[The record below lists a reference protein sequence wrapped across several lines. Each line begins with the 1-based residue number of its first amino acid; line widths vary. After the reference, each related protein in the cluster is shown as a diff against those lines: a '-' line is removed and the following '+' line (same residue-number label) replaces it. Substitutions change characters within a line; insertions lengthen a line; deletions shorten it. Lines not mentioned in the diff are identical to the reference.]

1 MPRWNEEAA
10 QRLFSPLEW
19 LTIARLAKDLG
30 EAKAE
35 EVEDTLPEE
44 EDLNTSRDY
53 VLPLAR
59 QALEQ
64 SALLA
69 MMADNA
75 EVRAVFSHNFV
86 LGWKCYDTRANAY
99 TYVEAPYDQRESW

>member
-10 QRLFSPLEW
+10 QKLFTPLEW

-35 EVEDTLPEE
+35 AVEDTLSEE
-44 EDLNTSRDY
+44 EDLDTSRDY
-53 VLPLAR
+53 VMPLAR

-69 MMADNA
+69 MVAENA
-75 EVRAVFSHNFV
+75 EVRAVFQHNFF
-86 LGWKCYDTRANAY
+86 LGWRCYDCRAGAY
-99 TYVEAPYDQRESW
+99 TFVEAPFDQREEW

>member
-10 QRLFSPLEW
+10 QRLFTPLEW
-19 LTIARLAKDLG
+19 LTVARLAKDLG

-35 EVEDTLPEE
+35 AVEDTLAED
-44 EDLNTSRDY
+44 EDLDTSHDY

-59 QALEQ
+59 QALGQ

-69 MMADNA
+69 MVADNA
-75 EVRAVFSHNFV
+75 EIRAVFQHNFF
-86 LGWKCYDTRANAY
+86 LGWRCYDSGSNAY
-99 TYVEAPYDQRESW
+99 TYVEAPFDQRESW

>member
-10 QRLFSPLEW
+10 QRLFTPLEW

-35 EVEDTLPEE
+35 AVHDELPED
-44 EDLNTSRDY
+44 EDLDTSRDY

-59 QALEQ
+59 KTLQAC
-64 SALLA
+64 SLLA
-69 MMADNA
+69 AFVNNA
-75 EVRAVFSHNFV
+75 EVRAVFQHNFF
-86 LGWKCYDTRANAY
+86 LGWRCYDSDYGAY
-99 TYVEAPYDQRESW
+99 TYVEAPFDQRESW

>member
-35 EVEDTLPEE
+35 ETYEALPDEE
-44 EDLNTSRDY
+44 ELPTDLDA

-69 MMADNA
+69 MVADNA
-75 EVRAVFSHNFV
+75 EVRAVFSHNFW
-86 LGWKCYDTRANAY
+86 LGWKCYDCNAGAY
-99 TYVEAPYDQRESW
+99 TYVEAPFDQQESW